1 MIIISYKEVILM
13 ARHTVYLS
21 ESDSNLLQELKEK
34 YGSASKVVSLSL
46 QKLREEQLKEY
57 YKSKTESYL
66 ELRRAQQKVMERQEK
81 EEKL

>member
-1 MIIISYKEVILM
+1 M

-34 YGSASKVVSLSL
+34 YGSVSKVVSLSL
-46 QKLREEQLKEY
+46 KKLREEQLKEY
-57 YKSKTESYL
+57 YKSKAESYL

>member
-1 MIIISYKEVILM
+1 M